1 MQQQQVLD
9 PFAEVKFI
17 ALKAAYPNLSEAEI
31 TEIALK
37 ASEQATEM
45 FGQMMEAGADPWVVR
60 EQILH
65 DLSQT
70 ATPEQQ
76 QAS

>member
-31 TEIALK
+31 TEMALK
-37 ASEQATEM
+37 ASQEATEM
-45 FGQMMEAGADPWVVR
+45 FGQMMEAGADPWAVR
-60 EQILH
+60 EQIMH
-65 DLSQT
+65 ELSQT
-70 ATPEQQ
+70 TTPEQQ